1 MHLRCKKVQLGGS
14 IIKKNKLFLS
24 SSLLFV
30 SLLAVTSCN
39 GNKKDALKEYTD
51 KIDSS
56 IVTIRR
62 ATIISSITESS
73 TLVYEKK
80 TEIEITYVDNEA
92 NGSVYSTIKK
102 LGNDFKLVTSNERDS
117 FNGSI
122 VDAKLF
128 NYKIDKDTLNSGYKI
143 TEGVLD
149 ATVSQTNAKAFLNVS
164 DTDVNGDI
172 SFNVVLSEEKITSF
186 RIAYKNISGRDV
198 SISAEYLY

>member
-1 MHLRCKKVQLGGS
+1 M
-14 IIKKNKLFLS
+14 KKNKLFLS

-62 ATIISSITESS
+62 ATIVSSITESS

-172 SFNVVLSEEKITSF
+172 SFNVVLSKEKITSF

>member
-1 MHLRCKKVQLGGS
+1 M
-14 IIKKNKLFLS
+14 KKNKLFLS

-62 ATIISSITESS
+62 ATIVSSITESS

-80 TEIEITYVDNEA
+80 TEIEITYVDSEA

-143 TEGVLD
+143 TDGVLD

>member
-1 MHLRCKKVQLGGS
+1 M
-14 IIKKNKLFLS
+14 KKNKLFLS

-102 LGNDFKLVTSNERDS
+102 LGNDFKLVTSNESDS

>member
-1 MHLRCKKVQLGGS
+1 M
-14 IIKKNKLFLS
+14 KKNKLFLS

-62 ATIISSITESS
+62 ATIVSSITESS

-80 TEIEITYVDNEA
+80 TEIEITFVDNEA

-149 ATVSQTNAKAFLNVS
+149 ATVSQTNAKAFLNVT

>member
-1 MHLRCKKVQLGGS
+1 M
-14 IIKKNKLFLS
+14 KKNKLFLS

-62 ATIISSITESS
+62 ATIVSSITESS

-198 SISAEYLY
+198 FISAEYLY

>member
-1 MHLRCKKVQLGGS
+1 M
-14 IIKKNKLFLS
+14 KKNKLFLS

-143 TEGVLD
+143 TEDVLD
-149 ATVSQTNAKAFLNVS
+149 ATVSQTNAKAFLNVT

>member
-1 MHLRCKKVQLGGS
+1 M
-14 IIKKNKLFLS
+14 KKNKLFLS

-62 ATIISSITESS
+62 ATIVSSITESS

-122 VDAKLF
+122 VDDKLF

>member
-1 MHLRCKKVQLGGS
+1 M
-14 IIKKNKLFLS
+14 KKNKLFLS

-62 ATIISSITESS
+62 ETIISSITESS

>member
-1 MHLRCKKVQLGGS
+1 M
-14 IIKKNKLFLS
+14 KKNKLFLS

-80 TEIEITYVDNEA
+80 TEIGITYVDNEA

>member
-1 MHLRCKKVQLGGS
+1 M
-14 IIKKNKLFLS
+14 KKNKLFLS

-62 ATIISSITESS
+62 ATIVSSITESS

-172 SFNVVLSEEKITSF
+172 SFNVVLSEEKIASF

>member
-1 MHLRCKKVQLGGS
+1 M
-14 IIKKNKLFLS
+14 KKNKLFLS

-143 TEGVLD
+143 TDGVLD
-149 ATVSQTNAKAFLNVS
+149 ATVSQTNAKAFLNVT

-172 SFNVVLSEEKITSF
+172 SFNVVLSEEKITNF
-186 RIAYKNISGRDV
+186 RIAYKNTSGRDV

>member
-1 MHLRCKKVQLGGS
+1 M
-14 IIKKNKLFLS
+14 KKNKLFLS

-62 ATIISSITESS
+62 ATIVSSITESS

-149 ATVSQTNAKAFLNVS
+149 ATVSQTYAQAFLNVS

-172 SFNVVLSEEKITSF
+172 SFNAVLSEEKITSF

>member
-1 MHLRCKKVQLGGS
+1 M
-14 IIKKNKLFLS
+14 KKNKLFLS

-62 ATIISSITESS
+62 ATIVSSITESS

-149 ATVSQTNAKAFLNVS
+149 ATVSQTNAKAFLNVT

>member
-1 MHLRCKKVQLGGS
+1 M
-14 IIKKNKLFLS
+14 KKNKLFLS

-51 KIDSS
+51 KINSS

-62 ATIISSITESS
+62 ATIISSIIESS

-149 ATVSQTNAKAFLNVS
+149 ATVSQTNAKAFLNVT

>member
-1 MHLRCKKVQLGGS
+1 M
-14 IIKKNKLFLS
+14 KKNKLFLS

-62 ATIISSITESS
+62 ATIVSSITESS

-172 SFNVVLSEEKITSF
+172 SFNAVLSEEKITSF

>member
-1 MHLRCKKVQLGGS
+1 M
-14 IIKKNKLFLS
+14 KKNKLFLS

-62 ATIISSITESS
+62 ATIVSSITESS

-186 RIAYKNISGRDV
+186 RIAYKNTSGRDV

>member
-1 MHLRCKKVQLGGS
+1 M
-14 IIKKNKLFLS
+14 KKNKLFLS

-149 ATVSQTNAKAFLNVS
+149 AIVSQTNAKAFLNVS
-164 DTDVNGDI
+164 DTDVNGDV

>member
-1 MHLRCKKVQLGGS
+1 M
-14 IIKKNKLFLS
+14 KKNKLFLS

-51 KIDSS
+51 KMDSS

-149 ATVSQTNAKAFLNVS
+149 ATVSQTNAKAFLNVT

-198 SISAEYLY
+198 SISAKYLY

>member
-1 MHLRCKKVQLGGS
+1 M
-14 IIKKNKLFLS
+14 KKNKLFLS

-39 GNKKDALKEYTD
+39 DNKKDALKEYTD

-149 ATVSQTNAKAFLNVS
+149 AIVSQTNAKAFLNVS

>member
-1 MHLRCKKVQLGGS
+1 M
-14 IIKKNKLFLS
+14 KKNKLFLS

-62 ATIISSITESS
+62 ATIVSSITESS

-172 SFNVVLSEEKITSF
+172 SFNVVLSEE
-186 RIAYKNISGRDV
+186 
-198 SISAEYLY
+198 

>member
-1 MHLRCKKVQLGGS
+1 M
-14 IIKKNKLFLS
+14 KKNKLFLS

-149 ATVSQTNAKAFLNVS
+149 ATVSQTNAKAFLNVT

-186 RIAYKNISGRDV
+186 RIAYKNISGMDV

>member
-1 MHLRCKKVQLGGS
+1 M
-14 IIKKNKLFLS
+14 KKNKLFLS

-186 RIAYKNISGRDV
+186 RIAYNQVGMFLFLPNTYINKRNIR
-198 SISAEYLY
+198 EKM

>member
-1 MHLRCKKVQLGGS
+1 M
-14 IIKKNKLFLS
+14 KKNKLFLS

-149 ATVSQTNAKAFLNVS
+149 ATVSQTNAKAFLNVT

>member
-1 MHLRCKKVQLGGS
+1 M
-14 IIKKNKLFLS
+14 KKNKLFLS

-62 ATIISSITESS
+62 ATIVSSITESS

-80 TEIEITYVDNEA
+80 TEIEITFVDNEA

-198 SISAEYLY
+198 SIFAEYLY

>member
-1 MHLRCKKVQLGGS
+1 M
-14 IIKKNKLFLS
+14 KKNKLFLS

-62 ATIISSITESS
+62 ATIVSSITESS

-128 NYKIDKDTLNSGYKI
+128 NYKIDKDTLNSGYEI

>member
-1 MHLRCKKVQLGGS
+1 M
-14 IIKKNKLFLS
+14 KKNKLFLS

>member
-1 MHLRCKKVQLGGS
+1 M
-14 IIKKNKLFLS
+14 KKNKLFLS

-62 ATIISSITESS
+62 ATIVSSITESS

-198 SISAEYLY
+198 SISAENLY

>member
-1 MHLRCKKVQLGGS
+1 M
-14 IIKKNKLFLS
+14 KKNKLFLS

-62 ATIISSITESS
+62 ATIVSSITESS

-128 NYKIDKDTLNSGYKI
+128 NYKIDKDTLNSRYKI

>member
-1 MHLRCKKVQLGGS
+1 M
-14 IIKKNKLFLS
+14 KKNKLFLS

-62 ATIISSITESS
+62 ATIVSSITESS

-128 NYKIDKDTLNSGYKI
+128 NYKIDKDTVNSGYKI

>member
-1 MHLRCKKVQLGGS
+1 M
-14 IIKKNKLFLS
+14 KKNKLFLS
-24 SSLLFV
+24 SSLLFD

-62 ATIISSITESS
+62 ATIVSSITESS

-143 TEGVLD
+143 TDGVLD

>member
-1 MHLRCKKVQLGGS
+1 M
-14 IIKKNKLFLS
+14 KKNKLFLS

-56 IVTIRR
+56 IVTVRK
-62 ATIISSITESS
+62 ATIVSSITESS

-80 TEIEITYVDNEA
+80 TEIEISYVDSEA

-102 LGNDFKLVTSNERDS
+102 LGNDFKLVTSNERDT
-117 FNGSI
+117 FYGST
-122 VDAKLF
+122 VEAKLF
-128 NYKIDKDTLNSGYKI
+128 NYKVDKNTLNSDYKI
-143 TEGVLD
+143 TDGVLD
-149 ATVSQTNAKAFLNVS
+149 AVISESNAKSFLNVS
-164 DTDVNGDI
+164 DADVKSDI

-186 RIAYKNISGRDV
+186 SIAYKNAAGRDV

>member
-1 MHLRCKKVQLGGS
+1 M
-14 IIKKNKLFLS
+14 KKNKLFLS

-62 ATIISSITESS
+62 ATIVSSITESS

-102 LGNDFKLVTSNERDS
+102 LGNDLKLVTSNERDS

>member
-1 MHLRCKKVQLGGS
+1 M
-14 IIKKNKLFLS
+14 KKNKLFLS

-102 LGNDFKLVTSNERDS
+102 LGNDFKSVTSNERDS

-149 ATVSQTNAKAFLNVS
+149 ATVSQTNAKAFLNVT

>member
-1 MHLRCKKVQLGGS
+1 M
-14 IIKKNKLFLS
+14 KKNKLFLS

-62 ATIISSITESS
+62 ATIISESS

-149 ATVSQTNAKAFLNVS
+149 ATVSQTNAKAFLNVT

>member
-1 MHLRCKKVQLGGS
+1 M
-14 IIKKNKLFLS
+14 KKNKLFLS

-51 KIDSS
+51 KIDWS

-149 ATVSQTNAKAFLNVS
+149 ATVSQTNAKAFLNVT

>member
-1 MHLRCKKVQLGGS
+1 M
-14 IIKKNKLFLS
+14 KKNKLFLS

-62 ATIISSITESS
+62 ATIVSSITESS

-80 TEIEITYVDNEA
+80 TEIEITFVDNEA

>member
-1 MHLRCKKVQLGGS
+1 M
-14 IIKKNKLFLS
+14 KKNKLFLS

-56 IVTIRR
+56 IVTIRK
-62 ATIISSITESS
+62 ATIVSSITESS

-172 SFNVVLSEEKITSF
+172 SFNAVLSEEKITSF

>member
-1 MHLRCKKVQLGGS
+1 M
-14 IIKKNKLFLS
+14 KKNKLFLS

-62 ATIISSITESS
+62 ATIVSSITESS

-186 RIAYKNISGRDV
+186 RIAYKNISGKDV

>member
-1 MHLRCKKVQLGGS
+1 M
-14 IIKKNKLFLS
+14 KKNKLFLS

-80 TEIEITYVDNEA
+80 TEIEITYVDTEA

-149 ATVSQTNAKAFLNVS
+149 ATVSQTNAKAFLNVL